1 MKDGAD
7 CDAASKEILAPCP
20 KAEAH
25 QGPEVGVVTDTLPN
39 RGDGWH
45 SWNAA
50 GNGNFFCD
58 GNATIRGREPSAAT
72 GILQLQE
79 SWV

>member
-1 MKDGAD
+1 M
-7 CDAASKEILAPCP
+7 PYP

-25 QGPEVGVVTDTLPN
+25 QGPEAGVVTDTLPN

-50 GNGNFFCD
+50 RNGNFVCD
-58 GNATIRGREPSAAT
+58 GNVMIRGREPLAAT
-72 GILQLQE
+72 GLLQLQE